1 MSDFWISE
9 AQTPEALSLY
19 EEQADARSGQTQA
32 IVRVQGH
39 HPKVATAH
47 RSLYKTLMYEPR
59 GEGLSRQEREAIA
72 VYVSALNGCH
82 Y

>member
-9 AQTPEALSLY
+9 AQTPEAVSLY
-19 EEQADARSGQTQA
+19 QEQADRPSGRTQA

-39 HPKVATAH
+39 HPKVATMH
-47 RSLYKTLMYEPR
+47 RELYKTLMFEPR
-59 GEGLSRQEREAIA
+59 GQGLSRQDREAIA
-72 VYVSALNGCH
+72 VYVSALNECH